1 MMWRKTRSQITLPV
15 LLAVL
20 NVLLLAALLVVLQP
34 IIDDLRVQRDQHRAQ
49 VSQLQAQVRDA
60 ETELEMLAD
69 SRASFEELLAGGL
82 LDSQDRLAAARTL
95 ERLRAEYGLTSI
107 KYEMEPERTLP
118 EMVPA
123 GADVTVVSTTISVS
137 MKGLLDTD
145 LMKFARA
152 VAREL
157 PGQVRIRAL
166 HLERGMR
173 PEEASLAA
181 LRSGQL
187 VSFVVGSAEFE
198 WRTLRFP
205 VQSAEDRGS

>member
-1 MMWRKTRSQITLPV
+1 MMWRKTRSQFTLPV

-20 NVLLLAALLVVLQP
+20 NVLLLGALLIVLQP
-34 IIDDLRVQRDQHRAQ
+34 IIDDLQVQRDQRRGQ
-49 VSQLQAQVRDA
+49 VRQLQAQVRDA

-69 SRASFEELLAGGL
+69 SRATFEQLLADGL
-82 LDSQDRLAAARTL
+82 LASQDRLAAARTL
-95 ERLRAEYGLTSI
+95 ERLRGEHRLTSI
-107 KYEMEPERTLP
+107 QYEMEPERTLP
-118 EMVPA
+118 QVVPA

-145 LMKFARA
+145 LVSFAQA

-157 PGQVRIRAL
+157 PGQVRIQAL
-166 HLERGMR
+166 HLERGLR
-173 PEEASLAA
+173 PQEESLAA

-205 VQSAEDRGS
+205 VQAAEERGS